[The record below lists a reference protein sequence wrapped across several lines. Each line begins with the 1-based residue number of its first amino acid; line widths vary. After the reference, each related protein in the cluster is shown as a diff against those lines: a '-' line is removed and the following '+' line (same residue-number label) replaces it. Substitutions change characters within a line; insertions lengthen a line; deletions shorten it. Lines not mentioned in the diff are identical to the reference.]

1 MSPSPHDRVA
11 MLRTGRLMAA
21 ELAGEAV
28 DPAADLT
35 MADRLALAA
44 LALAVDPEASRRAGV
59 EPVAEAREVLAG
71 ALARIEATAAHSLR
85 VA

>member
-11 MLRTGRLMAA
+11 VLRTGRLVAA
-21 ELAGEAV
+21 ELAREAI
-28 DPAADLT
+28 DPLATLT

-44 LALAVDPEASRRAGV
+44 LALAVDLEASRRAGV
-59 EPVAEAREVLAG
+59 EPVAEARDMLAT
-71 ALARIEATAAHSLR
+71 ALAEIEATVAHPLR